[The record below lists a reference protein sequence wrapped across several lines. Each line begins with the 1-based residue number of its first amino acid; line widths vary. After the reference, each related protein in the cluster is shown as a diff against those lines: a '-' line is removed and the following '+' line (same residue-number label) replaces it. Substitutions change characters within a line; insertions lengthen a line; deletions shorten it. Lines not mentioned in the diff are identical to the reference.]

1 MRRTLSWAVIVLMS
15 FGGCSVGEPK
25 NSHANL
31 KFSPVVVTEG
41 SFEWS
46 VTQDPAPN
54 PNPRTICLKITLKYK
69 GVPVEVV
76 PDLPCGRVGFRR
88 LYPYPQILSEVVV
101 KREDFSILLFIPKS
115 LTVTVDGQTLI
126 KNGYISVVSGPVT
139 GRPVEFVF
147 DHGRCDTIPGFHFR
161 PCELSGDKARP

>member
-1 MRRTLSWAVIVLMS
+1 MKKNLFWVAVMS
-15 FGGCSVGEPK
+15 TSLGGCSIGAPK
-25 NSHANL
+25 SPHANL

-54 PNPRTICLKITLKYK
+54 PNPRTICLKMTAKYE
-69 GVPVEVV
+69 GAPVEMYQAR
-76 PDLPCGRVGFRR
+76 PCGLVGFRR
-88 LYPYPQILSEVVV
+88 LYPYPQILAEVSVG
-101 KREDFSILLFIPKS
+101 EDFSLLLFTPKS

-126 KNGYISVVSGPVT
+126 KNGYISVVSGPIT

-147 DHGRCDTIPGFHFR
+147 NHGRCDTTPGYQFKA
-161 PCELSGDKARP
+161 CELLGDKARP

>member
-1 MRRTLSWAVIVLMS
+1 MKKTLLWVVIVLMS
-15 FGGCSVGEPK
+15 LGGCSIGAPK
-25 NSHANL
+25 NRHANL

-54 PNPRTICLKITLKYK
+54 PNPRTICLKMSLKYK

-76 PDLPCGRVGFRR
+76 PYRPCGRVFFRR
-88 LYPYPQILSEVVV
+88 TNPYPQILSEVVV

-147 DHGRCDTIPGFHFR
+147 DHGRCDTIPGFQFR
-161 PCELSGDKARP
+161 PCELFSDKSRR